1 MEITRKMSVAGI
13 NGMRKGF
20 KSVLALEF
28 VARILGVAESVMR
41 EQTQTGAEQW
51 KFTGEFQGVNADGKE
66 FGAPVLYLPGPAD
79 SQLTSAMSANVGKSV
94 KFAYDIFVEPDKTS
108 PIGYVTRVK
117 PLLEPTAI
125 ATLLDIA
132 SSLPPAPLKADLLTT
147 TPAPAPSAETPPAD
161 PPKPAPK
168 KK

>member
-20 KSVLALEF
+20 KSVAALEF

-125 ATLLDIA
+125 ATLLDI
-132 SSLPPAPLKADLLTT
+132 SGSLPPAPV
-147 TPAPAPSAETPPAD
+147 PSAETPPAD
-161 PPKPAPK
+161 PPAPTPSEAPKSSPK